1 MDNDSQKLP
10 LVTFLKLLTERKKV
24 PMSCQLNL
32 CSWQQCSDLCSSP
45 FPALST
51 SLLYF
56 EADERG
62 LDFRRKEGVHHF
74 HRRLIIFF
82 FDSGIPDCRLKGRLK
97 EKGLCVVSHGGSAG
111 PWEAGGR
118 GAWLWSSRVSRARV
132 AVCPEL
138 GRPGAAAVRPGS
150 GTLCAQGQGGCGATM
165 CPGSGR

>member
-1 MDNDSQKLP
+1 MFFYPNRILIYSARGRFAEGGEEVDNDNQKLP

-82 FDSGIPDCRLKGRLK
+82 FDSGIPDS
-97 EKGLCVVSHGGSAG
+97 VV
-111 PWEAGGR
+111 
-118 GAWLWSSRVSRARV
+118 
-132 AVCPEL
+132 
-138 GRPGAAAVRPGS
+138 
-150 GTLCAQGQGGCGATM
+150 
-165 CPGSGR
+165 